1 MIDAC
6 CSAAIAV
13 LMHFIGFVVV
23 VCVISEA
30 AGKTVE
36 RQKGKAVV
44 RQKDTN
50 KDRWEDNVYHASAM
64 HRCQMKKNSQIW
76 LVGIQPVFWRQ

>member
-1 MIDAC
+1 MC
-6 CSAAIAV
+6 CATAV
-13 LMHFIGFVVV
+13 VAVFMYFIGFVVV
-23 VCVISEA
+23 ICVISEA

-44 RQKDTN
+44 GEKGTD

-64 HRCQMKKNSQIW
+64 HRFDW
-76 LVGIQPVFWRQ
+76 LECNLFSDSSKMER